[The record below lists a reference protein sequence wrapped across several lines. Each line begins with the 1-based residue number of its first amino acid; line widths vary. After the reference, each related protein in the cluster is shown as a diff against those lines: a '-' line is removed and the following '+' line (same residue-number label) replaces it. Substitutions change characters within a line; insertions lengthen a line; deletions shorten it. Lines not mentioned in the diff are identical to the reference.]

1 MPVAPQFLS
10 TSQRLALNAW
20 CTDMRSLCELAGRP
34 DQAAGFIAAGTPL
47 PRAHQ
52 HLLEAAAEAL
62 PADWPVAAQA
72 LQARRDH
79 PIETQDHEGSG
90 ATPHP
95 SHSVPSDADQ
105 DAALA
110 YAAEVGM
117 LCQLAGQPDRAL
129 QAIEQ
134 APSLRVLRAE
144 LLAAQRAATAATHFD
159 TLHHGMPSAPGP
171 RGIDAR
177 AIYAARARAMG
188 QTRRETGQ

>member
-1 MPVAPQFLS
+1 
-10 TSQRLALNAW
+10 
-20 CTDMRSLCELAGRP
+20 MRSLCELAGRP

-72 LQARRDH
+72 LQARRDL
-79 PIETQDHEGSG
+79 IDAQDHEAR
-90 ATPHP
+90 ATTPKP
-95 SHSVPSDADQ
+95 SPSLSSDADQ
-105 DAALA
+105 AAALA

-117 LCQLAGQPDRAL
+117 LCELAGQSERAL

-144 LLAAQRAATAATHFD
+144 LQAAQRARTAENHID
-159 TLHHGMPSAPGP
+159 NLHTGLPSAPGP

-188 QTRRETGQ
+188 QTRPETRQ